1 MILDYLKDPCR
12 ASSLPL
18 WKAERFTVPEHLTV
32 YRDDLFPAER
42 RHGVDEPYFKMM
54 HDLKSAPTPVLPVSF
69 ELVDCE
75 IPAFAHH
82 IQECYTEEG
91 VSVQELLAYQTRP
104 VYDPN
109 LWIAVAEA
117 DNGRIV
123 ATGIGELDKR
133 IGEGVL
139 EWIQVSSGY
148 RRKGLGRFLVCEL
161 LCRMQERAAFVTV
174 SGRMKNASKPDALYQ
189 ACGFTNQVIWHVV
202 TSK

>member
-1 MILDYLKDPCR
+1 M
-12 ASSLPL
+12 
-18 WKAERFTVPEHLTV
+18 
-32 YRDDLFPAER
+32 
-42 RHGVDEPYFKMM
+42 
-54 HDLKSAPTPVLPVSF
+54 
-69 ELVDCE
+69 
-75 IPAFAHH
+75 
-82 IQECYTEEG
+82 
-91 VSVQELLAYQTRP
+91 
-104 VYDPN
+104 
-109 LWIAVAEA
+109 AEA

-189 ACGFTNQVIWHVV
+189 ACGFTDPVIWHVL
-202 TSK
+202 SIQSEDEQ